1 MTTILALYG
10 ALISTA
16 LAIGRLVTWLSASR
30 ARLTVR
36 VFISPL
42 VVDSDGRVRTT
53 NEHGHPPVQ
62 EGVAR
67 EVIVVR
73 AHNPGRRDVQV
84 ARVDLI
90 STGTDTDDAEH
101 LSHLPMPRTITPDAV
116 QFWYTGFKKLPKN
129 LCARITLV
137 GGKAFESPR
146 YSELRGYMDPL
157 DPIAGRAIIG
167 G

>member
-16 LAIGRLVTWLSASR
+16 LAIGRLFAWLSTSR

-42 VVDSDGRVRTT
+42 VVDAAGRVRTT
-53 NEHGHPPVQ
+53 NEHGHLPVQ
-62 EGVAR
+62 EGTAR

-73 AHNPGRRDVQV
+73 AHNPGKRDVQV
-84 ARVDLI
+84 VRVDLI
-90 STGTDTDDAEH
+90 GTDADHAEH
-101 LSHLPMPRTITPDAV
+101 LSHLPMPRTIMPDAV
-116 QFWYTGFKKLPKN
+116 QFWYTGFTKLPRD

-137 GGKAFESPR
+137 GGKVFESPR

-157 DPIAGRAIIG
+157 DPIAGRAVVG

>member
-16 LAIGRLVTWLSASR
+16 LAIGRLIAWLSASR

-42 VVDSDGRVRTT
+42 AVGSDGRVRTT
-53 NEHGHPPVQ
+53 NDYGHPPVQ
-62 EGVAR
+62 EGAAR

-73 AHNPGRRDVQV
+73 AHNLGKRDVQV
-84 ARVDLI
+84 ARVELI
-90 STGTDTDDAEH
+90 STDTGHAEH

-116 QFWYTGFKKLPKN
+116 QFWYTGFTKLPKD

-137 GGKAFESPR
+137 GGKVFESPR

-157 DPIAGRAIIG
+157 DPIAGRAVTG

>member
-16 LAIGRLVTWLSASR
+16 LAIGRLIAWLSASR

-42 VVDSDGRVRTT
+42 VVGSDGRVRTT

-62 EGVAR
+62 EGAAR

-73 AHNPGRRDVQV
+73 AHNPGKRDVQV

-90 STGTDTDDAEH
+90 STDTGHAEH
-101 LSHLPMPRTITPDAV
+101 LSHLPMPRTMTPDAV
-116 QFWYTGFKKLPKN
+116 QFWYTGFKKLPKD

-137 GGKAFESPR
+137 GGKVFESPR

-157 DPIAGRAIIG
+157 DPIAGRAVIG